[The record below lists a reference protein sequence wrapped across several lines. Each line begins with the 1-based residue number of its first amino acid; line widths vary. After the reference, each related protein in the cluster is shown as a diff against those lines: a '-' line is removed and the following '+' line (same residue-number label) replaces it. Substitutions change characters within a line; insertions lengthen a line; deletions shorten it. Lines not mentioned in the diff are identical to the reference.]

1 MPRGG
6 RRDGAGRPG
15 WKAKAERST
24 SLDVRHLDRAGV
36 FRGPCGGSGTNGSA
50 SISFTA
56 VEGWL
61 TLSYAIG
68 GEARTQQI
76 AITRTPCHYGGTR
89 PWFRCPGGERVAVLY
104 LRAGRFACR
113 HCQGIAYAS
122 QSDDVVGR
130 AWRRQ
135 RKVEARLGED
145 EQRPKGMHQTTYERL
160 LEVIDRCEYVKD
172 VYLIAAAAR
181 LGLDFD

>member
-113 HCQGIAYAS
+113 QEGEGRYFLPTQLWHRRLHCAPR
-122 QSDDVVGR
+122 DDCDPAER
-130 AWRRQ
+130 S
-135 RKVEARLGED
+135 RLG
-145 EQRPKGMHQTTYERL
+145 
-160 LEVIDRCEYVKD
+160 
-172 VYLIAAAAR
+172 
-181 LGLDFD
+181 